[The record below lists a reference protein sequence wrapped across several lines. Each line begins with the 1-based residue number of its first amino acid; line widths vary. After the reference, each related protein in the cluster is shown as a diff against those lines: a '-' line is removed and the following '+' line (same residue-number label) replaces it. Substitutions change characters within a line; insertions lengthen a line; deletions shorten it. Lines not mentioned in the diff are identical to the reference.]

1 MTIIIRKRNVVVV
14 GGVVCFVGT
23 KVVDVVSIE
32 FLSSHCLHLVL
43 VGLQKIV
50 ESGKLVRRG
59 VNRFLVLDPVKK
71 VQHPVKLFIFFKKS
85 LKVFFFGY
93 NSRIWLC
100 LN

>member
-23 KVVDVVSIE
+23 KVVDVSIE

-85 LKVFFFGY
+85 LK
-93 NSRIWLC
+93 
-100 LN
+100 

>member
-1 MTIIIRKRNVVVV
+1 MNLIIRKRNVVVV
-14 GGVVCFVGT
+14 VGVVCFVGT
-23 KVVDVVSIE
+23 KVVDIVSIE

-71 VQHPVKLFIFFKKS
+71 VQHPVKLLIFFKKS
-85 LKVFFFGY
+85 IKVCFFGV
-93 NSRIWLC
+93 
-100 LN
+100 